1 MTDGE
6 AFTSIS
12 GSGDDF
18 GQIVTLCEQLGDYCL
33 IGGLA
38 INAYVKPVYTMVA
51 DFVLAAAQ
59 LALARPVLAAAGFV
73 LEDFPHS
80 LKALRPGS
88 LAEVPAR
95 SAEAEAMSKAR
106 LKRSFKFV
114 GPTICYALMQAVGM
128 VNYHCVDCPRW
139 RALGG
144 RA

>member
-33 IGGLA
+33 ISGLA
-38 INAYVKPVYTMVA
+38 INAYVEPVYTMDA

-80 LKALRPGS
+80 LNALRRGS

-95 SAEAEAMSKAR
+95 SAEAEAMSKAL

-128 VNYHCVDCPRW
+128 VNDHCVDCPRW